1 MKIKFE
7 LVNTSMSGSGVLKS
21 YYFEAK
27 SFKEFK
33 DQISKHWITFN
44 DPDVFVEGFAYAILE
59 NHKNLAKQIF
69 KNDNSEFELAT
80 TIRWNKSDGAHL
92 AQDGS
97 WLEDYMSHEFFKNID
112 KTVCSKEGEEYL
124 KILFNFYLTKIPK

>member
-33 DQISKHWITFN
+33 DQISKHWIT
-44 DPDVFVEGFAYAILE
+44 Y
-59 NHKNLAKQIF
+59 
-69 KNDNSEFELAT
+69 
-80 TIRWNKSDGAHL
+80 
-92 AQDGS
+92 
-97 WLEDYMSHEFFKNID
+97 
-112 KTVCSKEGEEYL
+112 TV
-124 KILFNFYLTKIPK
+124 NFYRENSNQDS

>member
-33 DQISKHWITFN
+33 DQISKHWIIYN

-59 NHKNLAKQIF
+59 NHKDVAKQIF
-69 KNDNSEFELAT
+69 DNDNSEFKMVT
-80 TIRWNKSDGAHL
+80 TIRWNKLDGVCVAE
-92 AQDGS
+92 DGF
-97 WLEDYMSHEFFKNID
+97 WLKEYMSHEFFKNID
-112 KTVCSKEGEEYL
+112 KTVCYKEGEEYL
-124 KILFNFYLTKIPK
+124 EILFNFYLTKIPK